1 MIEKFLILIMS
12 IFLILAAGSAN
23 IYPIYLQNL
32 IEKFG
37 FTINEM
43 NLYGSIVTLATLIG
57 FPISII
63 YDSYGPKFS
72 CFIGTVL
79 LSGGYFLLHC
89 LFKYEFFSNINIY
102 PLYFLGFII
111 GQGYSLLYTTAI
123 TTNLKNFRFKQ
134 NSSIIGTLVA
144 NLAISPSI
152 FTTYRQLNL
161 DITEDN
167 FYLYFSIFLFFIG
180 FFTFIIINNINFPY
194 PEDSILKKYQK
205 HKEKRILNLLMLYSL
220 INIGVFVFGVLYNY
234 FTNTYS
240 FPLILIYPILQLLTF
255 LIVLLEQFGFFD
267 KLYFPEFKQ
276 KVELISKKQIEMS
289 IMNKK
294 SERNIIKTK
303 STYYKKEYEFNEA
316 LKSPKLILLFIAL
329 FFGLG
334 STLSNVSNINFILKS
349 LTYKIHYSG
358 MNKGLISIYKSK
370 ELFFFFFLYFNLN
383 SLTRISSSIFLD
395 YLIKNNKFIYF
406 FLMFSFF
413 GFISQFLGISMNK
426 KLLYI
431 TIALAGATHGG
442 YMTFLPIFVKNEF
455 GLKNMGK
462 ILGTI
467 TTGAGIGSLTIGEI
481 VFSLPYNKYAQLE
494 GNIQCIGAHCFRKSF
509 IITTIFF
516 GINIIISI
524 ILIAISNKK

>member
-1 MIEKFLILIMS
+1 
-12 IFLILAAGSAN
+12 
-23 IYPIYLQNL
+23 
-32 IEKFG
+32 
-37 FTINEM
+37 
-43 NLYGSIVTLATLIG
+43 
-57 FPISII
+57 
-63 YDSYGPKFS
+63 
-72 CFIGTVL
+72 
-79 LSGGYFLLHC
+79 
-89 LFKYEFFSNINIY
+89 
-102 PLYFLGFII
+102 
-111 GQGYSLLYTTAI
+111 
-123 TTNLKNFRFKQ
+123 
-134 NSSIIGTLVA
+134 
-144 NLAISPSI
+144 
-152 FTTYRQLNL
+152 
-161 DITEDN
+161 
-167 FYLYFSIFLFFIG
+167 
-180 FFTFIIINNINFPY
+180 
-194 PEDSILKKYQK
+194 
-205 HKEKRILNLLMLYSL
+205 MLYSL

-303 STYYKKEYEFNEA
+303 STYFKKEYEFNEA

-370 ELFFFFFLYFNLN
+370 ELFFYVILYFTLN

-462 ILGTI
+462 FLGLLTS
-467 TTGAGIGSLTIGEI
+467 GAGFGS
-481 VFSLPYNKYAQLE
+481 
-494 GNIQCIGAHCFRKSF
+494 
-509 IITTIFF
+509 
-516 GINIIISI
+516 IIISEFVFTYLYNYYTKI
-524 ILIAISNKK
+524 SGEIQCFGKQCFKLTFILTSIFFAINIFISFFFLFFQRKK